1 MQHELIRNM
10 NERIK
15 KMLASHHV
23 KSNLFL
29 IIVAA
34 VLLEMISGVQ
44 YYYSR
49 NLLEEELEKQ
59 AGTELKLKAM
69 ISNSSRY
76 TVESALQSHIRE
88 IRRDMASPDSMFSAT
103 QWLVRCSRRLAGG
116 GLAFIP
122 YYYPQKGRL
131 FEPYSYWKG
140 DSIETVEITNDGHD
154 YTESSIYQWV
164 METNSAYWSHP
175 YHDTIATQ
183 KDLISY
189 CLPIHDDNEKT
200 VAVLYMDIDT
210 KWLGDTLN
218 SRGMFPSSFNLLL
231 NAEGKLVAGPRD
243 SLVSKATLDYVINL
257 INDSTVEKRESE
269 KGRFWVM
276 EFRDPDTGEKGQLF
290 LSNIIGNKKWL
301 LAMACYDNEVFGD
314 LKKLRVAIL
323 LLMMAAFGV
332 LVLIINRFARNDRRL
347 QKAEME
353 KKRIDSE
360 LLVANKIQQSMLPQ
374 ENGQLIMENGQL
386 VGDVEIYGSLVPAR
400 EVGGDLY
407 DYFIRDEKLFFCI
420 GDVSG
425 KGVASAMMMAVVH
438 TKFRDFSAHENNPAR
453 IMQNINVGCCQNN
466 KTNMFVTLF
475 IGVLDLP
482 TGRLRYCDAG
492 HDAPFIM
499 ENGEWRIE
507 NCHPHLPVGV
517 FDDFTYSVEETHI
530 EPNSTIFLYTDGLT
544 EAKNSQHKLF
554 GLERV
559 KEVLAGC
566 LVDSSFS
573 RLGTNVTSP
582 NDLIETMIEAVH
594 QFVGDAEQSDDLTMM
609 AIRYT
614 PQQYECILSEKLV
627 IKNDVKEVSKLSE
640 FIKSVLEKQN
650 IEKSLGRQLRLAV
663 EEAVVNVIDYAYP
676 VGQEGEIEVRVLSD
690 GKTMKTVIIDSGVA
704 FDPTAKER
712 ADTTLSAE
720 DRQIGG
726 LGILMVR
733 EIMDSINYERI
744 NHQNVLT
751 LVKQLRDS
759 STSETK

>member
-1 MQHELIRNM
+1 M
-10 NERIK
+10 
-15 KMLASHHV
+15 
-23 KSNLFL
+23 
-29 IIVAA
+29 
-34 VLLEMISGVQ
+34 G
-44 YYYSR
+44 
-49 NLLEEELEKQ
+49 
-59 AGTELKLKAM
+59 
-69 ISNSSRY
+69 
-76 TVESALQSHIRE
+76 
-88 IRRDMASPDSMFSAT
+88 
-103 QWLVRCSRRLAGG
+103 
-116 GLAFIP
+116 
-122 YYYPQKGRL
+122 
-131 FEPYSYWKG
+131 
-140 DSIETVEITNDGHD
+140 
-154 YTESSIYQWV
+154 
-164 METNSAYWSHP
+164 
-175 YHDTIATQ
+175 
-183 KDLISY
+183 
-189 CLPIHDDNEKT
+189 
-200 VAVLYMDIDT
+200 
-210 KWLGDTLN
+210 
-218 SRGMFPSSFNLLL
+218 
-231 NAEGKLVAGPRD
+231 
-243 SLVSKATLDYVINL
+243 
-257 INDSTVEKRESE
+257 
-269 KGRFWVM
+269 
-276 EFRDPDTGEKGQLF
+276 
-290 LSNIIGNKKWL
+290 
-301 LAMACYDNEVFGD
+301 
-314 LKKLRVAIL
+314 
-323 LLMMAAFGV
+323 
-332 LVLIINRFARNDRRL
+332 
-347 QKAEME
+347 
-353 KKRIDSE
+353 
-360 LLVANKIQQSMLPQ
+360 
-374 ENGQLIMENGQL
+374 
-386 VGDVEIYGSLVPAR
+386 
-400 EVGGDLY
+400 
-407 DYFIRDEKLFFCI
+407 
-420 GDVSG
+420 
-425 KGVASAMMMAVVH
+425 
-438 TKFRDFSAHENNPAR
+438 
-453 IMQNINVGCCQNN
+453 
-466 KTNMFVTLF
+466 
-475 IGVLDLP
+475 
-482 TGRLRYCDAG
+482 
-492 HDAPFIM
+492 
-499 ENGEWRIE
+499 NGEWRIE

-650 IEKSLGRQLRLAV
+650 IEKSLGLQLRLAV